1 MRGVVTIRK
10 RREGWREGEGVKDA
24 RVPPSWTVSRTK
36 IHPKSLSDP
45 PRLRWAT
52 HWFVGLGAGLVCRR
66 RRVTDSRAEPEQQ
79 WPGKEQPQTPLPPLI
94 KTPPKSTNFHPAI
107 KLGCQQVSYSDGLRF
122 VPWFVRGEKREGWG
136 DVNFVSGAMIR
147 NVSGRHLN
155 GKANCW
161 RQAIWWIETKISER
175 W

>member
-1 MRGVVTIRK
+1 MQGFPH
-10 RREGWREGEGVKDA
+10 REQ
-24 RVPPSWTVSRTK
+24 
-36 IHPKSLSDP
+36 
-45 PRLRWAT
+45 
-52 HWFVGLGAGLVCRR
+52 F
-66 RRVTDSRAEPEQQ
+66 PEQKFTRNHF
-79 WPGKEQPQTPLPPLI
+79 P
-94 KTPPKSTNFHPAI
+94 TPP
-107 KLGCQQVSYSDGLRF
+107 GSDGLHIDLLVWAQVWCAEGGGWLTPGRSRSSSGQGRNSLRHLSR
-122 VPWFVRGEKREGWG
+122 PWLKPLQKAQISIQQSNLDANKSRIPTVWGLCLDLWGEKGRKGEGWG